1 MRNCKLLL
9 FLVSLIFGFKSLP
22 ADIFSVQ
29 SSDTEIT
36 IEFSLEDPLIQEM
49 GFDQNK
55 ELYHDI
61 KVNGLYNISTNI
73 GSPNL
78 PQIEVLIGIPQTGNL
93 ELSTKTSKSQSF
105 ENINVIPVPNVS
117 WDSSKL
123 EKSLVYQENQFLPGT
138 IAEITEIGYLR
149 DIRVAKILISPV
161 QYNPVTKYLKI
172 HQNLNITVRFL
183 TKPTIKVNLESEKLG
198 YFDRIYEKILLNG
211 RIAKNWKKESA
222 KRVDKTVEKGSL
234 SQPTVLM
241 PMNFFEISDNW
252 LKVKIETTGVYKINY
267 QDLNKL
273 GINPNMINPKTFRLF
288 NIGEYIT
295 NIQYPDTMIEIPIY
309 VYGEAD
315 GSFDQQDYIL
325 FYGEGVSGWDSTHQ
339 KFQLNLFTNYNYYW
353 LTYGGE
359 MGQRIGSVPTS
370 TGNNPLLIESAR
382 RIIHFEK
389 DLLCPARSGLLWLWQ
404 DITKSA
410 ERQDTSFEIAFELP
424 NVDSLIQIKLA
435 VQQPST
441 NPTNFKI
448 YLNQELIGTRQV
460 GRSNPTSPHIITLD
474 TLPPVSS
481 ERNVIRI
488 QLTGST
494 EMQLYIDYFDVE
506 YHQKLNMSQHKLE
519 FCVEPSEVKIKLKG
533 VRQTPFIF
541 DVTKKYN
548 PKWINDFNLNG
559 DSLSF
564 QIYNPPE
571 VGMSYY
577 HITDWVKLLKPISIE
592 KRQPG
597 KLKTETNPAHYYII
611 VSDELY
617 EESRLLERYRNNNIV
632 GIPQARVK
640 SVKLSDLY
648 DEYSFGIEE
657 PGAIR
662 SFFINKQPIYGLL
675 LGDGTYDYRNNL
687 GFTDFP
693 PVPAYEQGYDFSPDV
708 YAQTAV
714 AKDAYYAQFDTG
726 PLDMILARV
735 TCRTPQE
742 VRQFYNK
749 VKEYESGTSGF
760 WNSQFLLLAD
770 DEWVGFEDP
779 DDGMIWTHIVDCE
792 AMGNLLKD
800 RLEPVKIYLTEYPYA
815 SGSEYA
821 KPLARASFIQA
832 LNQGAL
838 LLSYFG
844 HGAGWQLAHEKAF
857 YVEEDVV
864 KVNNERRNP
873 FAFFGSCGVGRF
885 EDTRFQS
892 IAEELVRIPDGA
904 IGTVGATKATTC
916 GTNLLFA
923 TEMFGFIND
932 SIPSTIGQAF
942 FTTWHRDDKYHLFGD
957 PAIVLN
963 LPARKQSL
971 QINPDTF
978 KLGEK
983 CTVSDSVPF
992 YPANYY
998 LTTYGPQWRRT
1009 YQSYFYGRINTINYI
1024 LPGFELFRGSG
1035 LIADPNID
1043 IPFIIPR
1050 GQSPNMRGDGY
1061 QELVNTSKVY
1071 LGVRNGLN
1079 YFPLVKDSIS
1089 ISYDTTRRNDT
1100 DGPLVS
1106 LYADQQLIRQ
1116 GSQVPAQFTFSGTIS
1131 DPSGILILPN
1141 TVTGCSLHF
1150 FDPTSGTP
1158 INLAQY
1164 FVYSN
1169 NSYTQGQFIY
1179 PEMIKLLEDLDTL
1192 IVIAYDGQ
1200 LNRTEKKVEVKKLD
1214 EALKITNA
1222 LVYPNPVKQKTHF
1235 TFTLT
1240 KSAYIKIDI
1249 YTINGRPVKT
1259 ITDRYCNIGY
1269 NQIEWDGSDDTG
1281 AIPANGVYL
1290 YRIRAR
1296 ITEGRNQESSAVI
1309 TDKLLILR

>member
-1 MRNCKLLL
+1 MRNCKLLIL
-9 FLVSLIFGFKSLP
+9 LVAIFLGFKFLS
-22 ADIFSVQ
+22 AEIFTVH
-29 SSDTEIT
+29 SSDTEVT
-36 IEFSLEDPLIQEM
+36 VESSFDDPLIQEV

-55 ELYHDI
+55 NPYHEI
-61 KVNGLYNISTNI
+61 KLPGLYSLFTDV

-78 PQIEVLIGIPQTGNL
+78 PQIEILIGVPQTGNI
-93 ELSTKTSKSQSF
+93 ELSTKSSNFKSF
-105 ENINVIPVPNVS
+105 DNINIIPVPKVS

-123 EKSLVYQENQFLPGT
+123 EKSSVYQENRFFPGPV
-138 IAEITEIGYLR
+138 AEIKEIGFLR
-149 DIRVAKILISPV
+149 NIRVAKILISPV
-161 QYNPVTKYLKI
+161 QYNPVTKHLEI
-172 HQNLNITVRFL
+172 HQNLNITARFSA
-183 TKPTIKVNLESEKLG
+183 KPTINTKVENENIG
-198 YFDRIYEKILLNG
+198 YFDRIYEKMLLNG
-211 RIAKNWKKESA
+211 RIAKNWKMESA
-222 KRVDKTVEKGSL
+222 KRIEKTLNKGYL
-234 SQPTVLM
+234 PQPTMLR
-241 PMNFFEISDNW
+241 PRDFFEISDNW

-267 QDLNKL
+267 QDLNNL
-273 GINPNMINPKTFRLF
+273 GINPNTINPKTFRLF
-288 NIGEYIT
+288 NIGNYIT

-309 VYGEAD
+309 VYGETD
-315 GSFDQQDYIL
+315 NSFDQQDYIL
-325 FYGEGVSGWDSTHQ
+325 FWGEGVSGWDSTYQ
-339 KFQLNLFTNYNYYW
+339 NFQLNLFTNYNYYW
-353 LTYGGE
+353 LSYGDEIGL
-359 MGQRIGSVPTS
+359 RIGSIPTS
-370 TGNNPLLIESAR
+370 SGINPLIVESAR
-382 RIIHFEK
+382 RLIHFEQ

-404 DITKSA
+404 YITKAA
-410 ERQDTSFEIAFELP
+410 EKPDTSLEIAFELP
-424 NVDSLIQIKLA
+424 NVDSLIQIRLA

-448 YLNQELIGTRQV
+448 YLNQVLIGARQV
-460 GRSNPTSPHIITLD
+460 GRSNPTSPHIIALD

-481 ERNVIRI
+481 ESNVIRI

-506 YHQKLNMSQHKLE
+506 YRQKLNLSRYKLE
-519 FCVEPSEVKIKLKG
+519 FSLEPGETQINLKG

-541 DVTKKYN
+541 DVTEKFK
-548 PKWINDFNLNG
+548 PKWVNYFTLNG
-559 DSLSF
+559 DSLNF
-564 QIYNPPE
+564 QVYNPPE
-571 VGMSYY
+571 AGQSYY
-577 HITDWVKLLKPISIE
+577 HITDWAKLLKPISIE

-611 VSDELY
+611 TPDELY
-617 EESRLLERYRNNNIV
+617 EESRLLELYRNNNIV

-662 SFFINKQPIYGLL
+662 RFFKSNQPIYGLL

-693 PVPAYEQGYDFSPDV
+693 PVPAYETGYDFSPDV

-735 TCRTPQE
+735 TCRNPQE

-760 WNSQFLLLAD
+760 WNSRLLLLAD

-792 AMGNLLKD
+792 SMDNLFKD

-815 SGSEYA
+815 PGNEYA
-821 KPLARASFIQA
+821 KPLARSSFIKA

-864 KVNNERRNP
+864 KVNNDRRNP

-942 FTTWHRDDKYHLFGD
+942 FTTWYRDDKYHLFGD
-957 PAIVLN
+957 PALVLN
-963 LPARKQSL
+963 LPEKKQSL

-978 KLGEK
+978 NLGEV
-983 CTVSDSVPF
+983 CTISDSIPF

-998 LTTYGPQWRRT
+998 LTAYGPQWRRT

-1035 LIADPNID
+1035 LIAEPNID

-1061 QELVNTSKVY
+1061 QELINTSKVY
-1071 LGVRNGLN
+1071 LGVRNGSN
-1079 YFPLVKDSIS
+1079 YYPLVKDSIP
-1089 ISYDTTRRNDT
+1089 ISYDTTPRTDT
-1100 DGPLVS
+1100 TGPLVN

-1116 GSQVPAQFTFSGTIS
+1116 GSQVPAQFKLSGTIS

-1179 PEMIKLLEDLDTL
+1179 PELIKLLEDLDTL
-1192 IVIAYDGQ
+1192 VIIAYDGQ
-1200 LNRTEKKVEVKKLD
+1200 LNRTEKKVEVQKVD

-1240 KSAYIKIDI
+1240 KPAYIRINI

-1259 ITDRYCNIGY
+1259 IPDRYCPIGY
-1269 NQIEWDGSDDTG
+1269 NQVEWDGRDDMG
-1281 AIPANGVYL
+1281 VIPANGVYL
-1290 YRIRAR
+1290 YQIKAR
-1296 ITEGRNQESSAVI
+1296 ITEGRNQESSTVI